1 MSLAPTLYAEAPT
14 PAPASVFAPA
24 SVSACEPDAL
34 APRER
39 ETLQHIA
46 AGRTYVQTARHMGL
60 SKHTVDAY
68 LRRIRAKLGITST
81 AELTRLAIS
90 LGL

>member
-1 MSLAPTLYAEAPT
+1 MSLVLTT
-14 PAPASVFAPA
+14 PQT
-24 SVSACEPDAL
+24 DATSETTPEVPEL

-39 ETLQHIA
+39 ETLRHIA
-46 AGRTYVQTARHMGL
+46 AGRTYLQTARHMGL

-68 LRRIRAKLGITST
+68 LRRIRAKLGIYST
-81 AELTRLAIS
+81 AELTRTAIA

>member
-1 MSLAPTLYAEAPT
+1 MSS
-14 PAPASVFAPA
+14 APATPQADPS
-24 SVSACEPDAL
+24 PDTDTAETSGDVPEL

-39 ETLQHIA
+39 ETLRHIA
-46 AGRTYVQTARHMGL
+46 AGRTYLQTARHMGL

-68 LRRIRAKLGITST
+68 LRRIRAKLGIYST
-81 AELTRLAIS
+81 AELTRTAIA